1 MCEINALGSIFGRL
15 RSEMERKKQEYEK
28 QVGVSNKVNET
39 QKEEIISILSFN
51 DELRDS
57 VIENLSTDEE
67 TVEKLKVLVKDSTKD
82 TLLEQIEEGVTK
94 LLETEAQ
101 KAGITT
107 PITSNGAAKESS
119 VKKIKVNRIKSD
131 PVDIKIN
138 GVGSPVMEFIKDD
151 ELDKKVTPSF
161 NNFTNTEAHE
171 IVSVINSP
179 SENNISVSEN
189 QLLINKYNWL
199 GGIEKIANQLGFII
213 KCIKNGNYIL
223 INTFKGNTF
232 ISPKSFR
239 INLGTIIDD
248 RIKIIP
254 RGDILPEDQNMYCLF
269 NNGSELNVDLI
280 KSLFL
285 GGIESLNRSSYSKKV
300 YELNKIIDLSTFHI
314 YGKAREQYIH
324 IMYAAMQ
331 KVILRKQNRFSAKL
345 DKTKNTITLIN
356 DRPYSDIKSV
366 EKEDLIKYIIDISKS
381 EIKLCK

>member
-28 QVGVSNKVNET
+28 QGVSNKVNET
-39 QKEEIISILSFN
+39 QKEEIISVLSFN
-51 DELRDS
+51 DELIDS

-67 TVEKLKVLVKDSTKD
+67 TVERLKVLVKDSTKD
-82 TLLEQIEEGVTK
+82 TLVEQVEESITK
-94 LLETEAQ
+94 LIETEAQ
-101 KAGITT
+101 KAGVTT
-107 PITSNGAAKESS
+107 PIISSGAAKENA

-131 PVDIKIN
+131 PVDIKIS

-161 NNFTNTEAHE
+161 NNFTNTETPE

-179 SENNISVSEN
+179 SENTISVSEN

-199 GGIEKIANQLGFII
+199 AGIEKIANQLGFII
-213 KCIKNGNYIL
+213 KCIEKGNYIL
-223 INTFKGNTF
+223 INTFKGNMF
-232 ISPKSFR
+232 ILPKSFR

-254 RGDILPEDQNMYCLF
+254 RGDMLPEDQNMYCLF
-269 NNGSELNVDLI
+269 NNGTELNVDLI

-331 KVILRKQNRFSAKL
+331 KNIIRKQNRFSAKL
-345 DKTKNTITLIN
+345 DKTKNIITLTN

-366 EKEDLIKYIIDISKS
+366 EKEDPIKYIIDISKL